1 MENMTSICRT
11 DADSLERVLEL
22 VERGDPRAV
31 GAAAD
36 LGARPGVELSLASSL
51 AISEVRRKAGLF
63 IAVTGIDKSGKE
75 THVFNPTRLPGVR
88 PLVKVLNELGYET
101 MGVHQPEYDLQSGQL
116 IRSYLGLRG
125 DCEISGKLPESIAW
139 VLWSLNRALVNYP
152 AATWLSDGT
161 RAVVAKRW
169 SESNLAY
176 HATQGVD
183 PARILSVESRFMQPD
198 LFLVLDLDPDAA
210 TRRIG
215 GIGDS
220 FESRR
225 QLLSAAREILGN
237 LERYFPGSS
246 VIRVDASRDPASVSR
261 DLERGVRE
269 FLRR

>member
-1 MENMTSICRT
+1 MTSICRI
-11 DADSLERVLEL
+11 DADSLEHVLGL

-51 AISEVRRKAGLF
+51 AISDVRRKSGLF
-63 IAVTGIDKSGKE
+63 IVVTGIDKSGKE
-75 THVFNPTRLPGVR
+75 THVFNPTHLPGVR
-88 PLVKVLNELGYET
+88 PLVKVLSELGYET

-125 DCEISGKLPESIAW
+125 DCEISGKLPASIAW

-152 AATWLSDGT
+152 AVTWLSDGT

-176 HATQGVD
+176 HVTQGVD

-237 LERYFPGSS
+237 LERYFPGSN

-269 FLRR
+269 FLHR

>member
-1 MENMTSICRT
+1 MTQICRV
-11 DADSLERVLEL
+11 DADSLEHVLEL

-31 GAAAD
+31 SAAAD
-36 LGARPGVELSLASSL
+36 LGARPGVELSIASSL
-51 AISEVRRKAGLF
+51 AISNVRRKSGLF
-63 IAVTGIDKSGKE
+63 IVVTGIDKSGKE

-88 PLVKVLNELGYET
+88 PLVRVLDELGYET
-101 MGVHQPEYDLQSGQL
+101 MGIRQPEYDLQSGQL

-125 DCEISGKLPESIAW
+125 DCEISGKLHESIAW
-139 VLWSLNRALVNYP
+139 ILWSLNRALVNYP

-161 RAVVAKRW
+161 RAIVAKRW
-169 SESNLAY
+169 SESNIAY
-176 HATQGVD
+176 HAAQGVD

-198 LFLVLDLDPDAA
+198 LFLVLDLDPDTA

-215 GIGDS
+215 GGGDS

-237 LERYFPGSS
+237 LERYFPDSS
-246 VIRVDASRDPASVSR
+246 IVRVDASRDPMSVSR
-261 DLERGVRE
+261 DLEHSIRE